1 MEITAGVEVLL
12 AISAQEAVN
21 LAAEDLDVEHIF
33 LGLLKLED
41 LKDVPPEQMEA
52 DLREKWEEAMD
63 EAQEVAEF
71 FKKSHVDMVKSR
83 RRLRGI
89 LSKRRQGRFSGHR
102 TDRCRLLFQGA
113 QSWALQHG
121 TMEIGL
127 MDLVYACLQSPSEEM
142 DLLFKEL
149 GIGRNKLL
157 PDPASV
163 SVAPRP
169 EKSGVDEM
177 GKGEEAANPPARNK
191 RQDKASQLSRY
202 GRDLTELAKAGK
214 LSPTIGRK
222 EEIRELARI
231 LSQKMRHNPIL
242 LGDPGVGKTAIVE
255 GLAQRA
261 AEPDAP
267 PAIRDLH
274 FIEITMAALVAG
286 AAYRGQFEE
295 RLMEVL
301 RKAKEDPNIV
311 IFIDELHTMMGAGA
325 GEGSLDAAN
334 ILKPALAS
342 GDIRCVGATTID
354 EYRRRIEKDG
364 AMSRRFQPIWIE
376 PTSREDTIEIL
387 RGLRPRLEVHHG
399 ISIPEEVIDQLVD
412 WVGRYIFEGAFPDK
426 AIMTLD
432 EACARRQL
440 VTMTTQKAG
449 KDTQEEPKCL
459 ELEDVAGV
467 IARRTQIP
475 VEVILQS
482 DEQRLL
488 QIEAHLKERVMGQ
501 EAAVATLSRLVRSVR
516 AGLMPVERPTVVL
529 FAGPTGTGK
538 TELAKA
544 LAEFLYHNEK
554 RLIRLDMSEFQEE
567 HQVAKII
574 GSPPGYVGHEDEP
587 YLIREIRLHPNSVVL
602 LDEIEKAHPKIL
614 SIFLQVFD
622 EGRMTDAHGRR
633 IVFSD
638 AFFILTS
645 NLGAGP
651 VQKAAA
657 RVGIGLGGE
666 GDAPISDAEALE
678 RQVRG
683 AVTAYLRPEL
693 LNRIQDV
700 VVFQALS
707 KQAIELILGKLLK
720 GLNQRLAL
728 KHIEITLDEEAQ
740 KAIIERGYSPD
751 YGARNLSRIFERM
764 VYDPLSQAI
773 LQGEIK
779 PGHTVCISWQ
789 DEKIKLAEAPDHAQ
803 VEPGLESL

>member
-1 MEITAGVEVLL
+1 MDISAGVEVLL
-12 AISAQEAVN
+12 PISAQEAVN
-21 LAAEDLDVEHIF
+21 LAAEELDVEHIF
-33 LGLLKLED
+33 IGLLKLED

-52 DLREKWEEAMD
+52 ALRSKWEEAMA
-63 EAQEVAEF
+63 EAQEVTGF
-71 FKKSHVDMVKSR
+71 FEKQHVDMVKSR

-102 TDRCRLLFQGA
+102 TERCRQLFQGA

-127 MDLVYACLQSPSEEM
+127 MDLLYACLSSPSEEM

-149 GIGRNKLL
+149 GLARDKLL

-169 EKSGVDEM
+169 EKSGLDEM
-177 GKGEEAANPPARNK
+177 AGKDEAAPPVRNK
-191 RQDKASQLSRY
+191 RPEKASQLSRY

-214 LSPTIGRK
+214 LNPTIGRK

-261 AEPDAP
+261 VEADAP
-267 PAIRDLH
+267 AAIRDLH

-295 RLMEVL
+295 RLMDVL
-301 RKAKEDPNIV
+301 RKAKEDPNVV

-334 ILKPALAS
+334 ILKPALAA
-342 GDIRCVGATTID
+342 GEIRCIGATTID
-354 EYRRRIEKDG
+354 EYRKHIEKDG
-364 AMSRRFQPIWIE
+364 AMARRFQPIWVE
-376 PTSREDTIEIL
+376 PSSREDTIEIL
-387 RGLRPRLEVHHG
+387 RGLRPRLEIHHG
-399 ISIPEEVIDQLVD
+399 INIPEEVIDQLVD

-449 KDTQEEPKCL
+449 TGAVEEVKRL

-467 IARRTQIP
+467 VARRTQIP
-475 VEVILQS
+475 LEVILQS
-482 DEQRLL
+482 DDQRLL
-488 QIEAHLKERVMGQ
+488 QIEGQLKERVMGQ
-501 EAAVATLSRLVRSVR
+501 DAAVATLSRLVRSVR
-516 AGLMPVERPTVVL
+516 AGLMPVERPTVIL

-544 LAEFLYHNEK
+544 LAEFLYHSEK

-574 GSPPGYVGHEDEP
+574 GSPPGYVGYGEEP

-651 VQKAAA
+651 VQKAPA
-657 RVGIGLGGE
+657 RVGIGLGNEDEAAADDG
-666 GDAPISDAEALE
+666 EALE
-678 RQVRG
+678 KQVRG

-693 LNRIQDV
+693 LNRIQEV
-700 VVFQALS
+700 VVFRALS
-707 KQAIELILGKLLK
+707 KQAVEQILEKLLK

-728 KHIEITLDEEAQ
+728 KHIVVKLDEKARN
-740 KAIIERGYSPD
+740 AIIERGYSPD
-751 YGARNLSRIFERM
+751 YGARNLARIFERM
-764 VYDPLSQAI
+764 VFDPLSQAI

-779 PGHTVCISWQ
+779 PGQTVCIGWQ
-789 DEKIKLAEAPDHAQ
+789 NEKIALSEVFDPDQ
-803 VEPGLESL
+803 IKPGMESL